1 VDARKNGANRATKEE
16 ITETQNEPEV
26 EPFDVN
32 YEKLRQTLQISTNN
46 TVKQLEQLINSS
58 SKNSNKKVY
67 LELFKALVIDSAR
80 SSESLIYLFEYVVDL
95 RASILLLSMDVAKTK
110 GKTAKE
116 VETMKSKID
125 TLLNSPAI
133 VEIGKV
139 LQNIQKISEER
150 KKTRDSNPSKEY
162 LR

>member
-95 RASILLLSMDVAKTK
+95 RAYILLLSMDVAKTK